1 MGLCLYIYHSVTPR
15 KPTIYANTFYV
26 IILIVQFA
34 PDFKISRLL
43 AWKWNWNWNKKL
55 LILGDEMVAILASSF
70 SGSSISISA
79 FPELS
84 NRENPLK
91 LDGRISAILV
101 LRKTGRKC
109 EKLWMWLVEFFA
121 ICLLSERWVPE
132 HLFPNHS
139 IKILYP
145 KHGIDEDILLTIIQ
159 YM

>member
-1 MGLCLYIYHSVTPR
+1 
-15 KPTIYANTFYV
+15 
-26 IILIVQFA
+26 
-34 PDFKISRLL
+34 
-43 AWKWNWNWNKKL
+43 
-55 LILGDEMVAILASSF
+55 MVAILASSF

-145 KHGIDEDILLTIIQ
+145 EHGIDEDILLTEIRYNFYHKSGFRRWGILEKFGALHEHLYALVGISALGYALVGISVN
-159 YM
+159 YMPWIV